1 MKNLPLVRANS
12 LFPLLKFLH
21 ENSIP
26 LENFFTK
33 ALFPKIFSL
42 NLKTYFLFTKS
53 LMRSTLLLIVRGLIT
68 WEFWLV
74 KN

>member
-26 LENFFTK
+26 LENFFLQK
-33 ALFPKIFSL
+33 HYSRK
-42 NLKTYFLFTKS
+42 YFL
-53 LMRSTLLLIVRGLIT
+53 ST
-68 WEFWLV
+68 
-74 KN
+74 